1 MNPQHASRNR
11 VRWIYR
17 VFVPI
22 ALVAM
27 GTTLVVVATQ
37 GPRNGPSIAHPIGVT
52 SAASVP
58 TAGSTFTVSPNSS
71 VPNLGATLSL
81 ASSTTPAPTASPAIL
96 RTPLAA
102 VARSR
107 PVHLTIP
114 AIRLSEPLSVLGLN
128 HNGTVSVPT
137 NFYVPGWYK
146 FGPAPGQ
153 LGSAVILGHVDSFR
167 GPAAFF
173 YLRNLRPGNRVNVT
187 LADGRQLQFAVI
199 GLRMYTKDNFPDHLV
214 YGPRSYSAL
223 QLVTCGGVFDART
236 GHYLSNLVVYT
247 ELVRR

>member
-1 MNPQHASRNR
+1 M
-11 VRWIYR
+11 
-17 VFVPI
+17 FVPI

-27 GTTLVVVATQ
+27 GTTLVVVATHGTRI
-37 GPRNGPSIAHPIGVT
+37 GPGIVHPIGVT
-52 SAASVP
+52 SVASVP
-58 TAGSTFTVSPNSS
+58 PAGSTSTASALSNSS
-71 VPNLGATLSL
+71 DTSAAASTSL
-81 ASSTTPAPTASPAIL
+81 ASSTTPAATPTPAVL

-107 PVHLTIP
+107 PVHLAIP
-114 AIRLSEPLSVLGLN
+114 AIDLSEPLSVLGLN
-128 HNGTVSVPT
+128 PNGTVSVPT
-137 NFYVPGWYK
+137 DYNVPGWYK
-146 FGPAPGQ
+146 FGPTPGQ
-153 LGSAVILGHVDSFR
+153 RGSAVILGHVDTFR

-199 GLRMYTKDNFPDHLV
+199 GLRMYTKNNFPDHLV

-223 QLVTCGGVFDART
+223 QLVTCGGVFDSHT

-247 ELVRR
+247 ALVRR